1 MHGYARLSRA
11 GLGASFVPLG
21 TLSEA
26 CERESRRMNSQAVG
40 NALWAYATLG
50 AAPPSRTMAALD
62 AAAEREAKRMNAQ
75 EVSNALWAFATL
87 GAPPTDP
94 TFRELERAAAREA
107 PRPRGAGLFFL

>member
-40 NALWAYATLG
+40 NALWA
-50 AAPPSRTMAALD
+50 
-62 AAAEREAKRMNAQ
+62 
-75 EVSNALWAFATL
+75 FATL

-94 TFRELERAAAREA
+94 TFRELELAAAREA